1 MKNETILRGSLAFSL
16 LMLIFVTFEFF
27 QKDAMY
33 NELKTS
39 TNHSI
44 TRKSYDSLLNE
55 NKILINT
62 NDSIRSEIF
71 VKETIIMRYD
81 MGLDFLKERRPNEYI
96 LIMNYINT
104 QTE

>member
-1 MKNETILRGSLAFSL
+1 MKNETILRGSLAFAL
-16 LMLIFVTFEFF
+16 LMLIFMTFEFF

-39 TNHSI
+39 TSHAI
-44 TRKSYDSLLNE
+44 TKKSYDSLLNE
-55 NKILINT
+55 NRILINT
-62 NDSIRSEIF
+62 NDSINSELFI
-71 VKETIIMRYD
+71 KGTIINRYD

>member
-1 MKNETILRGSLAFSL
+1 MKKETILRGSLAFTL

-33 NELKTS
+33 DELKAS
-39 TNHSI
+39 TTHSI
-44 TRKSYDSLLNE
+44 TRESYDSLLNE
-55 NKILINT
+55 NKVLINA

-81 MGLDFLKERRPNEYI
+81 MGLDFLKEKRPNEYI
-96 LIMNYINT
+96 LVMNYINT